1 MGPLARQEIE
11 SSERRLGAFLGV
23 FTPTILTILG
33 VIMYMRT
40 GWLVGHMGLMR
51 ALLIVLCANVITL
64 ITTFAFSS
72 VATNGRI
79 GAGGAYYIISRSLG
93 LSIGGSVG
101 FPLFFSQVFSVTL
114 YSFGLAESLRIV
126 WPALPMQSV
135 TLAVIIGVGFLSMLG
150 AGLALRTQIPLMALI
165 GISLGAFAVGAGIRA
180 HGQHL
185 PLELPS
191 GAVSFWMGFA
201 VFFPA
206 VTGIMAGLSL
216 SGDLRDPQHA
226 IPRGSLGAVGLGA
239 LIYLCVP
246 ILLALSATPEEL
258 RTDAMIWL
266 KIAPLGSFLI
276 LPALWGAIFSSAV
289 GSMLSAPRT
298 LQAMARDG
306 LLPRFFARR
315 SLAAGFAVT
324 MGIALAAVFLG
335 NLNSVAPVVTMFFL
349 TVYGMLNVVAA
360 IETLSGDPSWRPAIR
375 LPWFINLIGGLAC
388 IAVMLLINAWVGLL
402 AILAELTLWLFL
414 SRREQAVT
422 WGDARR
428 GIYESLVR
436 WALLRMARRPIY
448 ARNWRPHVLI
458 FVPDPE
464 RHLDLIRFGNWF
476 SQGRG
481 VVSVV
486 QLVVG
491 DLLHMDED
499 LAARRADM
507 AELFKRE
514 HLVVFPEVNI
524 VHNEFAGIT
533 HVAQGYGLAGFGGN
547 TVVLGWPRRR
557 ERLVQFLRVMRHL
570 EHMGKSLVIGRI
582 RPRYLYPREGLRRTI
597 HVWWGGLHQ
606 NGDLMLLLAYL
617 LTRNDDWRDSDV
629 HVMSIASNELTKSET
644 ESYLEKLIASIRIE
658 AFVNVIVKPKDQSI
672 REIIHRESAQAE
684 VVFFGLATPEEG
696 STVDYADRLEELAG
710 ELSTV
715 FFVKNASCFIGKLM
729 KPIEEPVH
737 DADDSESSK
746 EPDA

>member
-1 MGPLARQEIE
+1 MGPLA
-11 SSERRLGAFLGV
+11 SKGADSTERKLGTFLGV
-23 FTPTILTILG
+23 FTPTLLTILG

-40 GWLVGHMGLMR
+40 GWLVGHMGLLR
-51 ALLIVLCANVITL
+51 ALLIVLCANLITI
-64 ITTFAFSS
+64 ITTFSFSS
-72 VATNGRI
+72 VATNGQI
-79 GAGGAYYIISRSLG
+79 GVGGAYYIISRSLG

-101 FPLFFSQVFSVTL
+101 FPLFFAQVFSVTL

-126 WPALPMQSV
+126 WPTLPMQPV
-135 TLAVIIGVGFLSMLG
+135 ALGIIVGVGVLSMFG
-150 AGLALRTQIPLMALI
+150 AQLALRTQIPLMALI
-165 GISLGAFAVGAGIRA
+165 GISIGAFAVGAGLKA
-180 HGQHL
+180 HGHHI

-191 GAVSFWMGFA
+191 GEVSFWMGFA

-239 LIYLCVP
+239 LVYLCVP
-246 ILLALSATPEEL
+246 ILLAISAAPEDL
-258 RTDAMIWL
+258 RNDPMIWL
-266 KIAPLGSFLI
+266 KIAPFGALLI

-298 LQAMARDG
+298 LQALARDG
-306 LLPRFFARR
+306 LLPRFLGRR
-315 SLAAGFAVT
+315 GLAAGFTVT
-324 MGIALAAVFLG
+324 IGIALAAVFLG
-335 NLNSVAPVVTMFFL
+335 DLNKVAPVVTMFFL
-349 TVYGMLNVVAA
+349 TVYGMLNIVAA

-375 LPWFINLIGGLAC
+375 LPWFVNLLGGLAC
-388 IAVMLLINAWVGLL
+388 IAVMLLINAWAGLL
-402 AILAELTLWLFL
+402 ALLAELLLWLFL

-436 WALLRMARRPIY
+436 WGLLRMARRPIR

-491 DLLHMDED
+491 DLLHLEED
-499 LAARRADM
+499 LEARRAEM
-507 AELFKRE
+507 KALFERE
-514 HLVVFPEVNI
+514 QIVVFPEVN
-524 VHNEFAGIT
+524 VVEDELHGIT

-557 ERLVQFLRVMRHL
+557 ERLVQFLRVMRRL
-570 EHMGKSLVIGRI
+570 ECMGKSLVIGRI
-582 RPRYLYPREGLRRTI
+582 RPRFLYPREGIVRMI

-617 LTRNDDWRDSDV
+617 LTRNDDWRDSEV
-629 HVMSIASNELTKSET
+629 QVMSIASNDLTKAET
-644 ESYLEKLIASIRIE
+644 ESYLRKLIDSIRIE
-658 AFVNVIVKPKDQSI
+658 ADIRVIVRSKDQSV
-672 REIIHRESAQAE
+672 REIIHRESAAAE
-684 VVFFGLATPEEG
+684 VVFFGLATPETG
-696 STVDYADRLEELAG
+696 GAADYADRLEDLAG
-710 ELSTV
+710 ELPTV
-715 FFVKNASCFIGKLM
+715 FFVKNASCFIGELM
-729 KPIEEPVH
+729 KAEVETGHAPGGEEHSRP
-737 DADDSESSK
+737 E
-746 EPDA
+746 E